1 MSDPYFL
8 TVEQVE
14 ALHRRSLELFGGGEG
29 TRDQSAFESAV
40 AHPRNVYSYAQGD
53 LFDVAAA
60 YCFHL
65 AQAQAFVD
73 GNKRTG
79 AAAALIFL
87 ELNGY
92 PITGDSM
99 RIHEALIA
107 IARGEIG
114 KSELAELFRELTAK

>member
-1 MSDPYFL
+1 VSEPCFL
-8 TVEQVE
+8 TIEQVE

-29 TRDQSAFESAV
+29 TRDRSAFESAV
-40 AHPRNVYSYAQGD
+40 VHPRNVYFYAQGD

-79 AAAALIFL
+79 AAAALVFL

-107 IARGEIG
+107 IARGQIG
-114 KSELAELFRELTAK
+114 KPELAELLRELTAK